1 MPERLLAFGLAM
13 SLTVAAVAIQL
24 EGLNF
29 LSWVSA
35 RPKGA
40 HRLLLSAVICG
51 IIMLHILEAALFALG
66 YWLGEAVLH
75 LGHFVGVHALTPFFY
90 FYFAAETFTTQSLG
104 DVYPLGSLRM
114 LASIEPLTGLILI
127 GWSTSFT
134 FMLMNSYWAEHA
146 RRRLHRGVRA
156 GKEE

>member
-1 MPERLLAFGLAM
+1 MIPERLIAFGLALF
-13 SLTVAAVAIQL
+13 LTLAAVVIQL

-29 LSWVSA
+29 LSWVST

-51 IIMLHILEAALFALG
+51 IIMLHVLEATLFALG
-66 YWLGEAVLH
+66 YWLGDAVLH
-75 LGHFVGVHALTPFFY
+75 LGKFVGAHALTPIFY
-90 FYFAAETFTTQSLG
+90 FYFAAETFTTQSFG

-114 LASIEPLTGLILI
+114 IASIEPLTGLILI

-134 FMLMNSYWAEHA
+134 FLLMNNYWAAA
-146 RRRLHRGVRA
+146 RGRGQRQQGRRSA
-156 GKEE
+156 P

>member
-1 MPERLLAFGLAM
+1 MPDRLLALALAM
-13 SLTVAAVAIQL
+13 FLTIAAVAVQL
-24 EGLNF
+24 EGLNV
-29 LSWVSA
+29 LSWVST

-51 IIMLHILEAALFALG
+51 IIVLHILEAALFAVG

-104 DVYPLGSLRM
+104 DVYPLGALRM
-114 LASIEPLTGLILI
+114 LASIEPITGLILI

-134 FMLMNSYWAEHA
+134 FMLMNNYWEAKA
-146 RRRLHRGVRA
+146 RHRR
-156 GKEE
+156 